1 MDDTPSD
8 NLDDDTKPFRG
19 LNKIRKESE
28 KMNPRTRKQPDSIKK
43 RICDQ
48 KRISNFL
55 SEFLGPYMLVG
66 YSLNEEE
73 VCILHSN
80 SPLEI
85 NEVDETSYSFLIK
98 VFLDLNGPE
107 EDNDS
112 DESPF
117 DSEKVS
123 TWILKLNEK

>member
-80 SPLEI
+80 SPLESRALTSL
-85 NEVDETSYSFLIK
+85 VDEMVEK

-117 DSEKVS
+117 DSE
-123 TWILKLNEK
+123 